1 VVAKT
6 LPAAKLG
13 VAGGGVQGQGEAR
26 GYGIWELGRAAL
38 NRHGR
43 RGVPGAHAQE
53 RHRSGLGLRP
63 KVGLRWAPCRPGG
76 LERVGWVAGLRPVEQ

>member
-1 VVAKT
+1 VAKT
-6 LPAAKLG
+6 LLAAKLG
-13 VAGGGVQGQGEAR
+13 VAGGGTQGQGEAR
-26 GYGIWELGRAAL
+26 GCIRELGRAAL

-53 RHRSGLGLRP
+53 RRRGGLGLRP